1 MDILRKGNKDLI
13 KDINRYTVLNLIREK
28 GEITRTEIAK
38 KCYFGMSTLTYIL
51 DDLQQEGIILE
62 GAETSST
69 GGRRAKLVRFNKD
82 YGFVVS
88 VKVEEEQLL
97 FALTDL
103 NAEIMENTSIP
114 FSSEKKPEEAIEL
127 IAKNVK
133 KMCENRD
140 MNHLLGVGIAIS
152 GLVNR
157 RKGTVIRSTM
167 LGWENVAL
175 EAMLHAY
182 FPDIPVYV
190 DKNINCYTLAEL
202 WLGEGKQSNNFA
214 TVSVG
219 AGLGLSVVINR
230 QIYYGA
236 QGGAGEFGHTTI
248 QPGGYKCHCGQKGC
262 LEMYASEFYFRNRGE
277 ELKEAYPTSE
287 LKDFH
292 FDKVAK
298 SARAG
303 DEMATE
309 LMGKMGEYLGYG
321 IRNIINTFNPE
332 KVIIVGEGL
341 HHRDLFLTKID
352 EIASQNFFSGAGFET
367 EITTTSLED
376 PAWLQGAALLVI
388 HQLLGI
394 KKDVDYSVYQEGI
407 KHNYFCTKLE
417 GSIYYGDVWPG
428 VSAFPDFLS
437 TTVQRWWGD
446 LHKFYTDLGIRGIW
460 NDMNEPSVFNESK
473 TMDLDVVHNLDG
485 KNVTH
490 KEAHNLYGL
499 YMSKATFEGLKRL
512 VPNERPFSLTRAGYA
527 GVQRYSAVWTGDN
540 RSHWEH
546 LEMSLPMIMNL
557 GLSGVAFTGAD
568 VGGFS
573 SDCTKE
579 MLIRWTQAGAFLPY
593 FRNHCV
599 QDSIYQEPWAF
610 GADAEKIVKQY
621 IELRYAFLPYIY
633 TEFQKTAES
642 GLPLVRP
649 LYMEFKDERD
659 LIQVNDQ
666 FMLGENILVAPI
678 VREGQVKRLVRLPRG
693 LWFNYWTKEQFVGGD
708 YIIADAPIDTMPIY
722 IKAGTILPVGSS
734 VQNTKETQDL
744 TLEVYLDG
752 DVASVYVYNDD
763 GKSYQYES
771 GAASKTTLTATFK
784 NGEVLINATHQGEAN
799 LQHKVTTI
807 QVFGEKTDK
816 ITRAGI

>member
-28 GEITRTEIAK
+28 REITRTEIAK
-38 KCYFGMSTLTYIL
+38 KCDFGMSTLTYIL

-103 NAEIMENTSIP
+103 NAEIIENTSIP

-133 KMCENRD
+133 KMCGNRD

-157 RKGTVIRSTM
+157 KKGTVIRSTM

-175 EAMLHAY
+175 EAMLHAH

-287 LKDFH
+287 LNDFH

-388 HQLLGI
+388 HQL
-394 KKDVDYSVYQEGI
+394 
-407 KHNYFCTKLE
+407 
-417 GSIYYGDVWPG
+417 
-428 VSAFPDFLS
+428 
-437 TTVQRWWGD
+437 
-446 LHKFYTDLGIRGIW
+446 
-460 NDMNEPSVFNESK
+460 
-473 TMDLDVVHNLDG
+473 
-485 KNVTH
+485 
-490 KEAHNLYGL
+490 
-499 YMSKATFEGLKRL
+499 
-512 VPNERPFSLTRAGYA
+512 
-527 GVQRYSAVWTGDN
+527 
-540 RSHWEH
+540 
-546 LEMSLPMIMNL
+546 
-557 GLSGVAFTGAD
+557 
-568 VGGFS
+568 
-573 SDCTKE
+573 
-579 MLIRWTQAGAFLPY
+579 
-593 FRNHCV
+593 
-599 QDSIYQEPWAF
+599 
-610 GADAEKIVKQY
+610 
-621 IELRYAFLPYIY
+621 
-633 TEFQKTAES
+633 FQ
-642 GLPLVRP
+642 V
-649 LYMEFKDERD
+649 
-659 LIQVNDQ
+659 
-666 FMLGENILVAPI
+666 
-678 VREGQVKRLVRLPRG
+678 
-693 LWFNYWTKEQFVGGD
+693 
-708 YIIADAPIDTMPIY
+708 PIY
-722 IKAGTILPVGSS
+722 EEE
-734 VQNTKETQDL
+734 Q
-744 TLEVYLDG
+744 TLL
-752 DVASVYVYNDD
+752 
-763 GKSYQYES
+763 
-771 GAASKTTLTATFK
+771 
-784 NGEVLINATHQGEAN
+784 
-799 LQHKVTTI
+799 
-807 QVFGEKTDK
+807 
-816 ITRAGI
+816 R

>member
-38 KCYFGMSTLTYIL
+38 KCDFGMSTLTYIL

-341 HHRDLFLTKID
+341 QFADGRRGD
-352 EIASQNFFSGAGFET
+352 EM
-367 EITTTSLED
+367 
-376 PAWLQGAALLVI
+376 
-388 HQLLGI
+388 
-394 KKDVDYSVYQEGI
+394 
-407 KHNYFCTKLE
+407 
-417 GSIYYGDVWPG
+417 
-428 VSAFPDFLS
+428 
-437 TTVQRWWGD
+437 R
-446 LHKFYTDLGIRGIW
+446 
-460 NDMNEPSVFNESK
+460 
-473 TMDLDVVHNLDG
+473 
-485 KNVTH
+485 
-490 KEAHNLYGL
+490 NLYPNDYVEAYYQFAQQNDG
-499 YMSKATFEGLKRL
+499 MTF
-512 VPNERPFSLTRAGYA
+512 SRAGYTGAQNFPAHWA
-527 GVQRYSAVWTGDN
+527 GDERSTFDAFRRSLIAGLSAGFSGIPFWSFDFAGFNGDIPTAELFIRSAEMATFCPIMQYHAESKAEFNQDRTPWNIASRTGDDSVIPIYRHFAN
-540 RSHWEH
+540 VR
-546 LEMSLPMIMNL
+546 MN
-557 GLSGVAFTGAD
+557 
-568 VGGFS
+568 
-573 SDCTKE
+573 
-579 MLIRWTQAGAFLPY
+579 I
-593 FRNHCV
+593 
-599 QDSIYQEPWAF
+599 
-610 GADAEKIVKQY
+610 
-621 IELRYAFLPYIY
+621 LPYIY
-633 TEFQKTAES
+633 NES
-642 GLPLVRP
+642 LKCVETGLPMMRALLLDYKEDPRVSDMYDQYLFGEAMLIAPVIEDGVRS
-649 LYMEFKDERD
+649 R
-659 LIQVNDQ
+659 
-666 FMLGENILVAPI
+666 
-678 VREGQVKRLVRLPRG
+678 
-693 LWFNYWTKEQFVGGD
+693 
-708 YIIADAPIDTMPIY
+708 
-722 IKAGTILPVGSS
+722 
-734 VQNTKETQDL
+734 
-744 TLEVYLDG
+744 EVYLPEGTWYDFWNGTKVNGPTLRKCKADKEEIPVFIRGGKAVLCNVDATLKLGSWVGNTVEEYDTPLLKIYVDG
-752 DVASVYVYNDD
+752 DFTEEMTDHLSEKWLV
-763 GKSYQYES
+763 
-771 GAASKTTLTATFK
+771 
-784 NGEVLINATHQGEAN
+784 
-799 LQHKVTTI
+799 KVTENADEVVVSVQTNTPAYEVEVI
-807 QVFGEKTDK
+807 GTTKKVQIKKG
-816 ITRAGI
+816 R

>member
-38 KCYFGMSTLTYIL
+38 KCDFGMSTLTYIL

-303 DEMATE
+303 DKMATE
-309 LMGKMGEYLGYG
+309 LMGK
-321 IRNIINTFNPE
+321 
-332 KVIIVGEGL
+332 
-341 HHRDLFLTKID
+341 
-352 EIASQNFFSGAGFET
+352 
-367 EITTTSLED
+367 
-376 PAWLQGAALLVI
+376 
-388 HQLLGI
+388 
-394 KKDVDYSVYQEGI
+394 
-407 KHNYFCTKLE
+407 
-417 GSIYYGDVWPG
+417 
-428 VSAFPDFLS
+428 
-437 TTVQRWWGD
+437 
-446 LHKFYTDLGIRGIW
+446 
-460 NDMNEPSVFNESK
+460 
-473 TMDLDVVHNLDG
+473 
-485 KNVTH
+485 
-490 KEAHNLYGL
+490 
-499 YMSKATFEGLKRL
+499 
-512 VPNERPFSLTRAGYA
+512 
-527 GVQRYSAVWTGDN
+527 
-540 RSHWEH
+540 
-546 LEMSLPMIMNL
+546 
-557 GLSGVAFTGAD
+557 
-568 VGGFS
+568 
-573 SDCTKE
+573 
-579 MLIRWTQAGAFLPY
+579 
-593 FRNHCV
+593 
-599 QDSIYQEPWAF
+599 
-610 GADAEKIVKQY
+610 
-621 IELRYAFLPYIY
+621 
-633 TEFQKTAES
+633 
-642 GLPLVRP
+642 
-649 LYMEFKDERD
+649 
-659 LIQVNDQ
+659 
-666 FMLGENILVAPI
+666 
-678 VREGQVKRLVRLPRG
+678 
-693 LWFNYWTKEQFVGGD
+693 
-708 YIIADAPIDTMPIY
+708 
-722 IKAGTILPVGSS
+722 
-734 VQNTKETQDL
+734 
-744 TLEVYLDG
+744 
-752 DVASVYVYNDD
+752 
-763 GKSYQYES
+763 
-771 GAASKTTLTATFK
+771 
-784 NGEVLINATHQGEAN
+784 NG
-799 LQHKVTTI
+799 
-807 QVFGEKTDK
+807 
-816 ITRAGI
+816 

>member
-38 KCYFGMSTLTYIL
+38 NCDFGMSTLTYIL

-388 HQLLGI
+388 HQL
-394 KKDVDYSVYQEGI
+394 
-407 KHNYFCTKLE
+407 
-417 GSIYYGDVWPG
+417 
-428 VSAFPDFLS
+428 
-437 TTVQRWWGD
+437 
-446 LHKFYTDLGIRGIW
+446 
-460 NDMNEPSVFNESK
+460 
-473 TMDLDVVHNLDG
+473 
-485 KNVTH
+485 
-490 KEAHNLYGL
+490 
-499 YMSKATFEGLKRL
+499 
-512 VPNERPFSLTRAGYA
+512 
-527 GVQRYSAVWTGDN
+527 
-540 RSHWEH
+540 
-546 LEMSLPMIMNL
+546 
-557 GLSGVAFTGAD
+557 
-568 VGGFS
+568 
-573 SDCTKE
+573 
-579 MLIRWTQAGAFLPY
+579 
-593 FRNHCV
+593 
-599 QDSIYQEPWAF
+599 
-610 GADAEKIVKQY
+610 
-621 IELRYAFLPYIY
+621 
-633 TEFQKTAES
+633 FQ
-642 GLPLVRP
+642 V
-649 LYMEFKDERD
+649 
-659 LIQVNDQ
+659 
-666 FMLGENILVAPI
+666 
-678 VREGQVKRLVRLPRG
+678 
-693 LWFNYWTKEQFVGGD
+693 
-708 YIIADAPIDTMPIY
+708 PIY
-722 IKAGTILPVGSS
+722 EEE
-734 VQNTKETQDL
+734 Q
-744 TLEVYLDG
+744 TLL
-752 DVASVYVYNDD
+752 
-763 GKSYQYES
+763 
-771 GAASKTTLTATFK
+771 
-784 NGEVLINATHQGEAN
+784 
-799 LQHKVTTI
+799 
-807 QVFGEKTDK
+807 
-816 ITRAGI
+816 R

>member
-38 KCYFGMSTLTYIL
+38 KCDFGMSTLTYIL

-103 NAEIMENTSIP
+103 NADIIENTSIP
-114 FSSEKKPEEAIEL
+114 FSSEKKPEEAIDL

-157 RKGTVIRSTM
+157 KKGTVIRSTM

-175 EAMLHAY
+175 EAMLHAH

-214 TVSVG
+214 TVSV
-219 AGLGLSVVINR
+219 
-230 QIYYGA
+230 
-236 QGGAGEFGHTTI
+236 GAGEFGHTTI

-287 LKDFH
+287 LNDFH

-388 HQLLGI
+388 HQL
-394 KKDVDYSVYQEGI
+394 
-407 KHNYFCTKLE
+407 
-417 GSIYYGDVWPG
+417 
-428 VSAFPDFLS
+428 
-437 TTVQRWWGD
+437 
-446 LHKFYTDLGIRGIW
+446 
-460 NDMNEPSVFNESK
+460 
-473 TMDLDVVHNLDG
+473 
-485 KNVTH
+485 
-490 KEAHNLYGL
+490 
-499 YMSKATFEGLKRL
+499 
-512 VPNERPFSLTRAGYA
+512 
-527 GVQRYSAVWTGDN
+527 
-540 RSHWEH
+540 
-546 LEMSLPMIMNL
+546 
-557 GLSGVAFTGAD
+557 
-568 VGGFS
+568 
-573 SDCTKE
+573 
-579 MLIRWTQAGAFLPY
+579 
-593 FRNHCV
+593 
-599 QDSIYQEPWAF
+599 
-610 GADAEKIVKQY
+610 
-621 IELRYAFLPYIY
+621 
-633 TEFQKTAES
+633 FQ
-642 GLPLVRP
+642 V
-649 LYMEFKDERD
+649 
-659 LIQVNDQ
+659 
-666 FMLGENILVAPI
+666 
-678 VREGQVKRLVRLPRG
+678 
-693 LWFNYWTKEQFVGGD
+693 
-708 YIIADAPIDTMPIY
+708 PIY
-722 IKAGTILPVGSS
+722 EEE
-734 VQNTKETQDL
+734 Q
-744 TLEVYLDG
+744 TLL
-752 DVASVYVYNDD
+752 
-763 GKSYQYES
+763 
-771 GAASKTTLTATFK
+771 
-784 NGEVLINATHQGEAN
+784 
-799 LQHKVTTI
+799 
-807 QVFGEKTDK
+807 
-816 ITRAGI
+816 R

>member
-38 KCYFGMSTLTYIL
+38 KCDFGMSTLTYIL

-140 MNHLLGVGIAIS
+140 MNHLL
-152 GLVNR
+152 
-157 RKGTVIRSTM
+157 
-167 LGWENVAL
+167 
-175 EAMLHAY
+175 
-182 FPDIPVYV
+182 
-190 DKNINCYTLAEL
+190 
-202 WLGEGKQSNNFA
+202 
-214 TVSVG
+214 G

-388 HQLLGI
+388 HQL
-394 KKDVDYSVYQEGI
+394 
-407 KHNYFCTKLE
+407 
-417 GSIYYGDVWPG
+417 
-428 VSAFPDFLS
+428 
-437 TTVQRWWGD
+437 
-446 LHKFYTDLGIRGIW
+446 
-460 NDMNEPSVFNESK
+460 
-473 TMDLDVVHNLDG
+473 
-485 KNVTH
+485 
-490 KEAHNLYGL
+490 
-499 YMSKATFEGLKRL
+499 
-512 VPNERPFSLTRAGYA
+512 
-527 GVQRYSAVWTGDN
+527 
-540 RSHWEH
+540 
-546 LEMSLPMIMNL
+546 
-557 GLSGVAFTGAD
+557 
-568 VGGFS
+568 
-573 SDCTKE
+573 
-579 MLIRWTQAGAFLPY
+579 
-593 FRNHCV
+593 
-599 QDSIYQEPWAF
+599 
-610 GADAEKIVKQY
+610 
-621 IELRYAFLPYIY
+621 
-633 TEFQKTAES
+633 FQ
-642 GLPLVRP
+642 V
-649 LYMEFKDERD
+649 
-659 LIQVNDQ
+659 
-666 FMLGENILVAPI
+666 
-678 VREGQVKRLVRLPRG
+678 
-693 LWFNYWTKEQFVGGD
+693 
-708 YIIADAPIDTMPIY
+708 PIY
-722 IKAGTILPVGSS
+722 EEE
-734 VQNTKETQDL
+734 Q
-744 TLEVYLDG
+744 TLL
-752 DVASVYVYNDD
+752 
-763 GKSYQYES
+763 
-771 GAASKTTLTATFK
+771 
-784 NGEVLINATHQGEAN
+784 
-799 LQHKVTTI
+799 
-807 QVFGEKTDK
+807 
-816 ITRAGI
+816 R